1 VQGALTRAATGRPA
15 RAGKRRATPRPRVE
29 IRRVRGGLELR
40 IDGTQASVYRP
51 GGGVTGVVWWA
62 LASPVLLLPGNP
74 RRRVLLLGLGA
85 GSVGRAIR
93 ALDPGAEIVGV
104 ELDAEVVRL
113 ARRHFDLDGLGLE
126 LVQDDA
132 LDYLRRERRRFDM
145 IVEDLFVGH
154 SRTVRK
160 PEWLLGEGYRLIRR
174 RLRPGGIVVS
184 NTIHEMPAILRAMRP
199 FGGRIVSLDVRGHW
213 NRLTVCGRS
222 VPTPRELRRT
232 LGTHAWLGPVLRRL
246 ALRSRRRHPLV
257 VGKLRAFC

>member
-1 VQGALTRAATGRPA
+1 
-15 RAGKRRATPRPRVE
+15 
-29 IRRVRGGLELR
+29 
-40 IDGTQASVYRP
+40 
-51 GGGVTGVVWWA
+51 
-62 LASPVLLLPGNP
+62 
-74 RRRVLLLGLGA
+74 
-85 GSVGRAIR
+85 VGRAIR
-93 ALDPGAEIVGV
+93 ALDPRAEIVGV

-126 LVQDDA
+126 LVLDDA
-132 LDYLRRERRRFDM
+132 LHYLRRERRRFDM

-154 SRTVRK
+154 SRAVRK
-160 PEWLLGEGYRLIRR
+160 PEWLLGEGYRLIRT

-246 ALRSRRRHPLV
+246 ALRSRP
-257 VGKLRAFC
+257 A